1 MPLPAPAIDDRR
13 YQDLLNEALA
23 RIPVHTP
30 EWTNLGP
37 ADPGVTLIEVF
48 AFLTENLLYRAN
60 QIPERNRSKFIDLLG
75 VPLSPAASARGLVT
89 ITNESEKFQTVT
101 LKPGVEARAGQI
113 PFMTEQGLDV
123 LPLEAKL
130 YLKRP
135 YEDASGERKRHYN
148 MLYTSLRQ
156 EQPGV
161 DTDLVLYETV
171 AWNGNSASA
180 INLGDDTVDGCLW
193 LALLARK
200 MDMPADTALGLKQV
214 RKQIAGKTLSLGIVP
229 ALDANARR
237 LQPKGSNDE
246 ATQAPLVFEMPRLP
260 AGGKLPQEPQ
270 PRVAEY
276 RPLDSRPMVN
286 VLEKPGIVE
295 LTLPSAPEM
304 ELWQDLDPL
313 EAGSGNF
320 PPALDDTTLAD
331 RVITW
336 IRISARG
343 ARARLLWAGINATTV
358 LQRQPVVSEVLGDGT
373 GEPDQTRQI
382 AHPPVLLDSVNVY
395 VSNPAGV
402 LEEWKRV
409 DDLLVAPPEV
419 QSAYTKQQ
427 LRVDAVATERDSA
440 NVFTVDPESGKI
452 SFGDGLRGRRPPQGA
467 KLRVSYDRSDG
478 LTGNV
483 ARGAINTSSA
493 LGAGY
498 KISNPVPTWGGAPSE
513 DIAEA
518 QKQIPR
524 FIQHRDRLVTAADFE
539 AITLRTPG
547 VQIARVEVL
556 PAFNPDLAPDA
567 PGNAPGAVTL
577 MLVPAID
584 PAHPDAPEPD
594 SLFMGTVCSYLD
606 ARRLVTTELILRGPA
621 YRDIWIAIGI
631 ELLADGGAGSEV
643 RDAVRRRIRDFL
655 APRHL
660 RGLSGTEL
668 MANPDFADL
677 QKGWPLRRAVSAA
690 ELMAVASRARGV
702 RFVSK
707 VRLAGTDGVEQ
718 TDIPMHSLQL
728 PRIAGL
734 LVVVG
739 DAPSP
744 ASLMGGVPD
753 GGVSQDASG
762 DTQPKR
768 RVVPVPVIPD
778 RC

>member
-1 MPLPAPAIDDRR
+1 LPAPTIDDRR

-37 ADPGVTLIEVF
+37 ADPGVTMIEVF
-48 AFLTENLLYRAN
+48 AFLTENLLYRTN
-60 QIPERNRSKFIDLLG
+60 QMPERNRSKFIELLG
-75 VPLSPAASARGLVT
+75 VPLSPAASAQGLVT
-89 ITNESEKFQTVT
+89 ISNESGTFQSLT
-101 LKPGVEARAGQI
+101 LKPGIEARAGQI
-113 PFMTEQGLDV
+113 PFLTEQGLDV
-123 LPLEAKL
+123 LPLEARL
-130 YLKRP
+130 YLKQRYDDP
-135 YEDASGERKRHYN
+135 SGERKRHYN
-148 MLYTSLRQ
+148 MLYSSLRN
-156 EQPGV
+156 ELPAV

-171 AWNGNSASA
+171 AWQGDNASA

-200 MDMPADTALGLKQV
+200 MDMQADTAQALKQV
-214 RKQIAGKTLSLGIVP
+214 REKIAGKTLSIGMVP
-229 ALDANARR
+229 ALDTNARR

-246 ATQAPLVFEMPRLP
+246 ATQAPLLFEMPRLP

-276 RPLDSRPMVN
+276 RPLDARAQVN
-286 VLEKPGIVE
+286 LLEKPGIVE
-295 LTLPSAPEM
+295 LTLPLAAEM

-320 PPALDDTTLAD
+320 PPSLDDTVLAA
-331 RVITW
+331 RVVTW

-358 LQRQPVVSEVLGDGT
+358 LQREPVLSEVLGDGT
-373 GEPDQTRQI
+373 GEPDQVRQL
-382 AHPPVLLDSVNVY
+382 AHPPVLLESVRVF
-395 VSNPAGV
+395 VSNPSGE
-402 LEEWKRV
+402 LQLWQRV
-409 DDLLVAPPEV
+409 DDLLAAPPEV
-419 QSAYTKQQ
+419 QSAYTPLQ
-427 LRVDAVATERDSA
+427 LRVDSVSTNSDSA
-440 NVFTVDPESGKI
+440 NVYTLDPESGKI

-467 KLRVSYDRSDG
+467 KLRVTYDRSNG
-478 LTGNV
+478 LGGNV
-483 ARGAINTSSA
+483 ARAAINSCSV
-493 LGAGY
+493 LEAGY
-498 KISNPVPTWGGAPSE
+498 KIANPVPTWGGAPSE
-513 DIAEA
+513 DILEA

-547 VQIARVEVL
+547 VQIGRVEVI

-577 MLVPAID
+577 MLVPAVD
-584 PAHPDAPEPD
+584 PTHPDAPEPD
-594 SLFMGTVCSYLD
+594 SLFMGAVCNYLD

-643 RDAVRRRIRDFL
+643 RDAVVSRIRDFL
-655 APRHL
+655 APMHRN
-660 RGLSGTEL
+660 GLSETDL
-668 MANPDFADL
+668 LLNPDFADL

-690 ELMAVASRARGV
+690 ELTAVASRARGV
-702 RFVSK
+702 RFVRR
-707 VRLAGTDGVEQ
+707 VRLADTDGVEQ

-734 LVVVG
+734 VVVVG

-744 ASLMGGVPD
+744 ASLIGGV
-753 GGVSQDASG
+753 VQDSSG
-762 DTQPKR
+762 DTQHKR

>member
-1 MPLPAPAIDDRR
+1 MPLPAPAIDNRR

-60 QIPERNRSKFIDLLG
+60 QIPERNRSKFVDLLG

-89 ITNESEKFQTVT
+89 ITNESEKFQTLT

-113 PFMTEQGLDV
+113 PFLTEQGLDV
-123 LPLEAKL
+123 LPVEARL
-130 YLKRP
+130 YLKRS

-148 MLYTSLRQ
+148 MLYASLRQ

-161 DTDLVLYETV
+161 DTELVLYESV

-180 INLGDDTVDGCLW
+180 VNLGDDTVDGCLW

-200 MDMPADTALGLKQV
+200 MDIQGDTAQALEQV

-276 RPLDSRPMVN
+276 RTIDSRPMVN

-313 EAGSGNF
+313 ESGSGNF

-382 AHPPVLLDSVNVY
+382 AHPPVLLDSVHVY

-402 LEEWKRV
+402 LEEWERV

-452 SFGDGLRGRRPPQGA
+452 SFGDGMRGRRPPQGA

-547 VQIARVEVL
+547 VQIGRVEVL

-584 PAHPDAPEPD
+584 PAHPNAPEPD

-606 ARRLVTTELILRGPA
+606 ARRLVTTELILRGPD

-631 ELLADGGAGSEV
+631 ELLADGNAGSEV
-643 RDAVRRRIRDFL
+643 RDAVSSGIREFL
-655 APRHL
+655 APRHSS
-660 RGLSGTEL
+660 GLSGTEF
-668 MANPDFADL
+668 MSNPDFADL
-677 QKGWPLRRAVSAA
+677 RKGWPLRRAVSAA
-690 ELMAVASRARGV
+690 ELMSVASRTRGV
-702 RFVSK
+702 RFVRK
-707 VRLAGTDGVEQ
+707 VRLAGTDGEEQ

-734 LVVVG
+734 VVVVG
-739 DAPSP
+739 DAPAP
-744 ASLMGGVPD
+744 ASLMGGVSPE
-753 GGVSQDASG
+753 GGLQDSTG
-762 DTQPKR
+762 DTMPKR